1 MDDDVDRM
9 SGGNASPSVHE
20 RSGPITA
27 HMFLKALTIIFYDE
41 SKHKAYDTGSMIV
54 HLGLQYHA
62 YG

>member
-27 HMFLKALTIIFYDE
+27 HMFLKAPLTIIFYYE
-41 SKHKAYDTGSMIV
+41 AKHKAYDMIPV
-54 HLGLQYHA
+54 V
-62 YG
+62 